1 MSNISIYNKQKQT
14 WQREAKQIPK
24 QEKFLSEKK
33 ELEKHISLTTNTTKA
48 KEITEDKDVK

>member
-1 MSNISIYNKQKQT
+1 MSNISIYNKQKET
-14 WQREAKQIPK
+14 WQREVKQIPK

-33 ELEKHISLTTNTTKA
+33 ELGKHISLTTNTTKA